1 MKTLFKW
8 LYYLSRKTPLAWL
21 QLSHQRIR
29 LIVAIVGVAFSNILI
44 FTQLGLRALLFD
56 GITLVPEHL
65 NGDLYVMSAFAENM
79 NDSSFPLVHLYQAD
93 AIAGIAQASPL
104 YLGEGEWV
112 NPATLAPSIEAE
124 TETETAS
131 ERRAFRVKILAF
143 NPTQPVFNLPE
154 VKQQLDRLTI
164 PGGLL
169 YDRLSQS
176 LLGDIPEMFARTG
189 KVQTIMNNR
198 RVLVVGLFSLGST
211 VSDQGHAVMSD
222 WNYGQQQGLDKLD
235 SVSVGVLQL
244 EPGVNPATVR
254 DLLKQNLTKDL
265 KILNREEL
273 MKGEQDYIAQWP
285 EGKILNFGAAIGFI
299 VGVVI
304 VYQVIYTDVSEHL
317 PQYATLKAMGY
328 DERSLSLV
336 VLQES
341 LILAM
346 MGFIPGYLASYGI
359 YYLMTNFVEL
369 PVSMNTGIALKVFVL
384 NLIMC
389 TISGA
394 IAIRKLRT
402 ADPADIFD

>member
-1 MKTLFKW
+1 MKYLFKW
-8 LYYLSRKTPLAWL
+8 FYYFARKTPLAWL

-56 GITLVPEHL
+56 GITLVPQHL
-65 NGDLYVMSAFAENM
+65 NGDLYLVSAFADNM
-79 NDSSFPLVHLYQAD
+79 SRSSFPLVYLYQAD
-93 AIAGIAQASPL
+93 AISGIERASPL
-104 YLGEGEWV
+104 YLDEGEWV
-112 NPATLAPSIEAE
+112 NPTTLAPSIEAE
-124 TETETAS
+124 PSS
-131 ERRAFRVKILAF
+131 ERKAFRVKILAF

-154 VKQQLDRLTI
+154 ISQQLDLLTI

-176 LLGDIPEMFARTG
+176 LLGDIPKMFAQRG

-211 VSDQGHAVMSD
+211 VSDQGHTVMSD
-222 WNYGQQQGLDKLD
+222 WNYGQQEGLEKLD
-235 SVSVGVLQL
+235 LVSVGVLKL
-244 EPGVNPATVR
+244 EPGANPIIVR
-254 DLLKQNLTKDL
+254 DRLKKSLTKDL
-265 KILNREEL
+265 KILTPEEL
-273 MKGEQDYIAQWP
+273 IKGEQDYIAQWP

-317 PQYATLKAMGY
+317 PEYATLKAMGY

-341 LILAM
+341 LILAL
-346 MGFIPGYLASYGI
+346 MGFIPGFLASYGVYHLLEVTTKI
-359 YYLMTNFVEL
+359 PLE
-369 PVSMNTGIALKVFVL
+369 MNSLIVLQVFILTVF
-384 NLIMC
+384 MC
-389 TISGA
+389 IISGA
-394 IAIRKLRT
+394 IAINKLRT
-402 ADPADIFD
+402 ADPADIFH